1 MPPDTQP
8 GSPKDWLK
16 HAESDLKLACI
27 GREPGVLLENL
38 TFHAQQSAEKALN
51 SLLLAKHQAPPR
63 THNIRFLLDQI
74 SHLTIVPEQVQKAA
88 LLTDY
93 AVATRYPGNFEPI
106 TIEEYN
112 EAIDLAK
119 QVLYWAKGQI
129 EQLQ

>member
-1 MPPDTQP
+1 MPPDSRP

-16 HAESDLKLACI
+16 HAESDLELACI
-27 GREPGVLLENL
+27 GRKPGILLENL
-38 TFHAQQSAEKALN
+38 TFHAQQAAEKALKA
-51 SLLLAKHQAPPR
+51 LLLAHHRMLPK

-74 SHLTIVPEQVQKAA
+74 AILTVVPERIQMAA

-93 AVATRYPGNFEPI
+93 AVTMRYPGDFEPI
-106 TIEEYN
+106 TLEEYN

-119 QVLYWAKGQI
+119 KVLDWTWRQI